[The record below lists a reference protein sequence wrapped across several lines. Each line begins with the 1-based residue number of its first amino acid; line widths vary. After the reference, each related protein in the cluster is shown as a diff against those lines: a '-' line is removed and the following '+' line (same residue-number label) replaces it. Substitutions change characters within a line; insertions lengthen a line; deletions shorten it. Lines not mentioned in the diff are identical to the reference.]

1 MKLIVGLGN
10 PGKQYENTRHNV
22 GFRVIDCL
30 AEKLDCTVEKEKYKA
45 LVGECWLGGEKLLL
59 VKPQTYMN
67 LSGEAVAALANFY
80 KIGTEE
86 IIAVYDDLALETG
99 RLRIRTKGSH
109 GGHNGM
115 RSIIALLKTEK
126 FARLR
131 IGIGKPE
138 IAVSDYVL
146 GKFSSAE
153 ELLIAQAV
161 AGAAE
166 AVMLIVEKGIDKA
179 MNRFN

>member
-10 PGKQYENTRHNV
+10 PGRQYENTRHNV

-30 AEKLDCTVEKEKYKA
+30 AEKLDCKVEKEKYKA
-45 LVGECWLGGEKLLL
+45 LTGECRLGGEKLLL

-67 LSGEAVAALANFY
+67 LSGEAVSALAKWY
-80 KIGTEE
+80 KTEE
-86 IIAVYDDLALETG
+86 KDIIIVYDDLALETG

-115 RSIIALLKTEK
+115 RSIIALLKTEN
-126 FARLR
+126 FARIR
-131 IGIGKPE
+131 VGIGKPE
-138 IAVSDYVL
+138 IEVSDYVL
-146 GKFSSAE
+146 GKFSPAE
-153 ELLIAQAV
+153 EILIAQAV
-161 AGAAE
+161 EKAAE
-166 AVMLIVEKGIDKA
+166 AAMLIIEKGIDKA